1 MRRMRL
7 NWKPAV
13 TSGIVAGVVATG
25 AQVFLWLVFT
35 DGLPHILYRD
45 ARLTAAI
52 LLGQGVLPPPATFD
66 WKVMMVATIIHFA
79 ISIAYSLILA
89 RLLSRIGMMFS
100 LLAGSIYGLMIYT
113 VNMYGITAIFPWF
126 SEARDWITVVTHVV
140 FGVSLAG
147 TYKALTGIHSA

>member
-1 MRRMRL
+1 MRL

-13 TSGIVAGVVATG
+13 TSGVVAGVVATA

-35 DGLPHILYRD
+35 DALPGIFYRD
-45 ARLTAAI
+45 ARLTAAT

-89 RLLSRIGMMFS
+89 RFLSRIEMTLS
-100 LLAGSIYGLMIYT
+100 LIAGSIYGLMIYT
-113 VNMYGITAIFPWF
+113 VNMYGVTAIFPWF

-147 TYKALTGIHSA
+147 TYKALTRIHSP

>member
-1 MRRMRL
+1 MRL

-13 TSGIVAGVVATG
+13 TSGVVAGVVATA
-25 AQVFLWLVFT
+25 AQIFLWLVFT
-35 DGLPHILYRD
+35 DALPGIFYRD

-89 RLLSRIGMMFS
+89 RFLSRIEMTPS
-100 LLAGSIYGLMIYT
+100 LIGGSIYGLMIYT
-113 VNMYGITAIFPWF
+113 VNMYGVTAIFPWF
-126 SEARDWITVVTHVV
+126 SEARDWITVVAHVV

-147 TYKALTGIHSA
+147 TYKALTRIHSP

>member
-1 MRRMRL
+1 MRL

-13 TSGIVAGVVATG
+13 TSGVVAGVVATA

-35 DGLPHILYRD
+35 DALPGIFYRD

-52 LLGQGVLPPPATFD
+52 LLGHGVLPPPATFD

-79 ISIAYSLILA
+79 ISIAYGLILA
-89 RLLSRIGMMFS
+89 RFLSRIEMTLS
-100 LLAGSIYGLMIYT
+100 LIVGSIYGLMIYT
-113 VNMYGITAIFPWF
+113 VNMYGVTAIFPWF

-147 TYKALTGIHSA
+147 TYKALTRIHSP

>member
-1 MRRMRL
+1 MRL
-7 NWKPAV
+7 NWKPV
-13 TSGIVAGVVATG
+13 ISSGIVAGVVATG
-25 AQVFLWLVFT
+25 VQIFLWLVFT
-35 DGLPHILYRD
+35 DALPHIFYRD

-66 WKVMMVATIIHFA
+66 WKVMTVATIIHFA

-89 RLLSRIGMMFS
+89 RLLSRIGTTLS

-113 VNMYGITAIFPWF
+113 VNMYGVTTIFPWF

-147 TYKALTGIHSA
+147 TYKALTRIHFP